1 MSRAERSRKLRGLY
15 GIVDDAVEFK
25 LPPLAWAR
33 ALAAGGASVIQL
45 RFKRTPMGEALDQ
58 ARLIRS
64 ELSKVLL
71 LIDDRVDLVL
81 LAEADG
87 VHLGDRDLPI
97 AEARRLL
104 GPHRLIGATAR
115 SAAEGAA
122 RLAEGADHLGVGPVF
137 ASPTKALAVPLLGL
151 EGLRRICA
159 ALPETPVVAISG
171 IDETNIGSVAAA
183 GAGAAAVISAV
194 GRAADPLRAAKR
206 LSERF
211 ALGSSR

>member
-25 LPPLAWAR
+25 LPPLVWAR
-33 ALAAGGASVIQL
+33 ALAEGGASVIQL

-58 ARLIRS
+58 ARRIRS
-64 ELSKVLL
+64 ELSAVLL

-104 GPHRLIGATAR
+104 
-115 SAAEGAA
+115 
-122 RLAEGADHLGVGPVF
+122 
-137 ASPTKALAVPLLGL
+137 
-151 EGLRRICA
+151 
-159 ALPETPVVAISG
+159 
-171 IDETNIGSVAAA
+171 
-183 GAGAAAVISAV
+183 
-194 GRAADPLRAAKR
+194 
-206 LSERF
+206 
-211 ALGSSR
+211 